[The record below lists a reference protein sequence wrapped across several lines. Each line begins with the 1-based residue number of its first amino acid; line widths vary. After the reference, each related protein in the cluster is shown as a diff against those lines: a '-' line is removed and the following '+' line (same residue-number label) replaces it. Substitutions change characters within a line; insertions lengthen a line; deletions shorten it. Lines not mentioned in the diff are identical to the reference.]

1 MRKVLCLTMNS
12 SWTHWT
18 PQNKH
23 LKKSLSSSKLAN
35 KQKLRSTLLVRW
47 ACTVRETSVFGCVNG
62 VSYANAGEKRKL
74 KRGLHTR
81 FFGATTS
88 HHWGQGLESWYR
100 TSDHTWKEFVSPLTK
115 VECRPV
121 IALTKGL
128 RSKHYSLLSVSAVQ
142 PFYISICISRLT
154 TQHTTFISLLVM

>member
-62 VSYANAGEKRKL
+62 VSYANAGGKKENLSVGYIHVSLVRRPPTTEVKDWNPGIEHLITRGKSSSALWRKSSV
-74 KRGLHTR
+74 G
-81 FFGATTS
+81 
-88 HHWGQGLESWYR
+88 
-100 TSDHTWKEFVSPLTK
+100 P
-115 VECRPV
+115 
-121 IALTKGL
+121 L

-142 PFYISICISRLT
+142 PFYISICIWRLP